1 MSRWP
6 SNITAGLLSDS
17 GADSYTAQPIFNL
30 NVFTPNLLF
39 QPETSSAMVG
49 FPPFTPF
56 ATANV
61 MDTYHKISGAL
72 FAPGCFHQFILA
84 TILER
89 AVLPM
94 QPLNWQ
100 FGVRADRP
108 FDVLPGQNARNP
120 IPKWPTRPCD
130 HPKYPT
136 AYYLEQLQF
145 WEDGPLPEEDES
157 AAEMPTRAPLKV
169 WFDST
174 LEFFLFIFAVV
185 RSVVQMLC
193 EVAALVLSL
202 GKKMWNRIVDGRT
215 WEFAASVL
223 VATQIVRILPR
234 MEGSLGSGGGGGA
247 GWSTSSA
254 PLYVIMIPNPDQ
266 WSRLSTDVRGSRQL
280 LTIHSQRSCAL
291 WMMNLV
297 RVETIWISVL
307 WHFGGW
313 ARTLLVRLICYIPGA
328 DLLDSFLIPKYDR
341 LNTEWTYLCT
351 ISSGRKLFRDW
362 PTVVRIKETVL

>member
-17 GADSYTAQPIFNL
+17 GAGSYPAQPAFNS
-30 NVFTPNLLF
+30 NVFIPNLLF
-39 QPETSSAMVG
+39 QPETSSTMVEL
-49 FPPFTPF
+49 PPSTPF
-56 ATANV
+56 PTANS
-61 MDTYHKISGAL
+61 MGRYHKISCAL
-72 FAPGCFHQFILA
+72 FVPCYFHQFILA
-84 TILER
+84 IIPER

-130 HPKYPT
+130 RPKYPT

-174 LEFFLFIFAVV
+174 LGFFLFIFAVV
-185 RSVVQMLC
+185 RSVVQVLF

-202 GKKMWNRIVDGRT
+202 GKKAWDKIVDGRT
-215 WEFAASVL
+215 LEFAASVL

-234 MEGSLGSGGGGGA
+234 MEGSLGSSGGA

-254 PLYVIMIPNPDQ
+254 PVYVIMIPNPDQ
-266 WSRLSTDVRGSRQL
+266 WSMLSTDIKGSRQL
-280 LTIHSQRSCAL
+280 LIICSQKSCAL
-291 WMMNLV
+291 GMTNLV
-297 RVETIWISVL
+297 RVETICISVQ
-307 WHFGGW
+307 WHFRGW
-313 ARTLLVRLICYIPGA
+313 ARRRLVGLICYIAGEI
-328 DLLDSFLIPKYDR
+328 LFDSFLIPKYDMF
-341 LNTEWTYLCT
+341 NTKWTYLCT
-351 ISSGRKLFRDW
+351 ISSGKNFSHGTGQ
-362 PTVVRIKETVL
+362 PS